1 MSRETEKLLEAF
13 RRFMDLHA
21 DDAADAAAV
30 NALAEQFLAEHDQ
43 KCAAQE
49 DGEPENTDD
58 HPALAEQE
66 TPKKTCIK
74 YFHGTVEL
82 ETKPNGFEM
91 TICTTERHSDSDEPL
106 CESDLNQQDNS

>member
-1 MSRETEKLLEAF
+1 MSRETEKLLEEF
-13 RRFMDLHA
+13 RRFMDIHA

-82 ETKPNGFEM
+82 ETKPDGFEM

-106 CESDLNQQDNS
+106 CGSVLDQQDNS

>member
-1 MSRETEKLLEAF
+1 MSRETEKLLEEF
-13 RRFMDLHA
+13 RRFMDIHA
-21 DDAADAAAV
+21 ADAADAAAV

-82 ETKPNGFEM
+82 ETKPDGFEM
-91 TICTTERHSDSDEPL
+91 TICTTERHSDSDESPRRSAL
-106 CESDLNQQDNS
+106 DQQNNS

>member
-13 RRFMDLHA
+13 WRFMELHA

-30 NALAEQFLAEHDQ
+30 NALAEQFLTEQTQ

-49 DGEPENTDD
+49 DGEPENADD
-58 HPALAEQE
+58 HPALTEQ
-66 TPKKTCIK
+66 TTDKKTRIT
-74 YFHGTVEL
+74 YFHRTVEL

-91 TICTTERHSDSDEPL
+91 TICTTEHHSDSDEPL
-106 CESDLNQQDNS
+106 CESDLDQQDNS

>member
-30 NALAEQFLAEHDQ
+30 NALAEQFLAEQDQ

-49 DGEPENTDD
+49 DGDPENASD
-58 HPALAEQE
+58 HLEPAEQE
-66 TPKKTCIK
+66 APKKTRIK
-74 YFHGTVEL
+74 YFHRTVEL
-82 ETKPNGFEM
+82 ETKPDGFEM

-106 CESDLNQQDNS
+106 CGSVLDQQDNS

>member
-1 MSRETEKLLEAF
+1 MNRETEKILEEL
-13 RRFMDLHA
+13 RRFMDIHA
-21 DDAADAAAV
+21 DDADAV

-82 ETKPNGFEM
+82 ETKPDGFEM
-91 TICTTERHSDSDEPL
+91 TICTTERHSDSDESPRRSAL
-106 CESDLNQQDNS
+106 DQQNNS